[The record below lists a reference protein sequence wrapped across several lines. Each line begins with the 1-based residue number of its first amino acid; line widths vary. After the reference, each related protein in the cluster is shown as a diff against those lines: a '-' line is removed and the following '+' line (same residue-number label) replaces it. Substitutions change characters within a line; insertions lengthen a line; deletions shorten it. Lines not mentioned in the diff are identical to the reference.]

1 MINNEVLCSR
11 IVVNV
16 VDLAD
21 RLERYTVDTSEVD
34 EELMAVFIL
43 QMQMDID
50 ALNEA
55 VECGDLAKVSAHAH
69 SIKGMGGTAAMPEL
83 SVLAEDLEKAAGAG
97 NSVRVSFLKNT
108 LNECFALVK
117 SWR

>member
-1 MINNEVLCSR
+1 MINNKILCSR
-11 IVVNV
+11 IAVNIP
-16 VDLAD
+16 DLVG
-21 RLERYTVDTSEVD
+21 RLERYTVDTSDVD
-34 EELMAVFIL
+34 DELMEIFML

-50 ALNEA
+50 ALGAA
-55 VECGDLAKVSAHAH
+55 VECGDLKKVYAHAH

-83 SVLAEDLEKAAGAG
+83 SVLSEDLEKAASAG
-97 NSVRVSFLKNT
+97 NTARVAVLQNT